1 MELPEIVDA
10 VIAIAFLSYR
20 SASYIIGFLIEL

>member
-10 VIAIAFLSYR
+10 VIAIAFLSYC
-20 SASYIIGFLIEL
+20 SASCAIDFLIGW